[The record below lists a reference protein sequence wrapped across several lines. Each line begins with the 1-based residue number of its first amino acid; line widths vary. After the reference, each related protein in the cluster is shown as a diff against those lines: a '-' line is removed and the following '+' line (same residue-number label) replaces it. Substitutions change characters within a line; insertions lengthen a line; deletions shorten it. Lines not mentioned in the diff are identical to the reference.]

1 MGNLDLY
8 NTNSSPYFGVIL
20 AVLSIIPWILTYT
33 IFKPKFKKVS
43 ISKLSLKEQKLE
55 IANIIIY
62 IINII
67 LLIIYRDRF
76 DIKTANVWFGIMTFF
91 YLLYYELYFRYILRG
106 GAQKE
111 LYSPLIY
118 IKIPLFITMSLS
130 IVFAGIWGKCI
141 PLIYFAILFTITNCY
156 IAYKKYMKYYTEY
169 RDLYDKNRKPTGK
182 KMLKDGLKPRDLK
195 YVTVAVAIYNP
206 KNHKWLMQKR
216 TKDKGGNWATT
227 SGHPISGQTSVQ
239 GMISEIKEELG
250 LEVLEDELKLIT
262 TFDRKDKFVD
272 IYYLEKDI
280 NIEKLVLQKEEV
292 DDVKWM
298 SENDI
303 EALYKAKKFKKTH
316 YNYFK
321 KLLIE
326 IEKK

>member
-1 MGNLDLY
+1 MGQIDLY
-8 NTNSSPYFGVIL
+8 NVNSSPNFGIVL
-20 AVLSIIPWILTYT
+20 AILSILPWILIYT
-33 IFKPKFKKVS
+33 IFKPKFKRVKSSQKVV
-43 ISKLSLKEQKLE
+43 KLE

-62 IINII
+62 MTNII
-67 LLIIYRDRF
+67 ILVGYKDKF
-76 DIKTANVWFGIMTFF
+76 DIKTANVWFGVMTFF
-91 YLLYYELYFRYILRG
+91 YLIYYELFIRYIIRG
-106 GAQKE
+106 RAQKE
-111 LYSPLIY
+111 LYMPFMY
-118 IKIPLFITMSLS
+118 IKVPLFISMSLAL
-130 IVFAGIWGKCI
+130 VFAGIWAKCI
-141 PLIYFAILFTITNCY
+141 PLIYFSILFTITNCY